1 MQIDTFSAPLRTNE
15 INVDNITI
23 GNENPIVFIAGPCV
37 IESEE
42 STFEIARELK
52 EIAYRNQIPF
62 VFKASFD
69 KANRSSIG
77 NFRGIGIE
85 RGLKVLKE
93 IRWKLDIPVLTDIH
107 EVSHVEQVAEVVDM
121 LQIPAFLCRQTDL
134 LVEAGKTGKPVNV
147 KKGQFL
153 APEDMKHVYN
163 KIASSGNEQVVFAD
177 RGTSFGY
184 KNLVTDFRGVA
195 IMQRL
200 GQPVIYDA
208 GHSVQ
213 EPAGAGDKSSGDVTM
228 IPVLARAAVA
238 AGVNGIFVE
247 THPNPEKAKSDGANS
262 LPLDKF
268 EEFATTLMKLS
279 DFVRTTFFAG

>member
-1 MQIDTFSAPLRTNE
+1 MHIDTFSAPLNTN
-15 INVDNITI
+15 VVNIEDISI
-23 GNENPIVFIAGPCV
+23 GNDNPIVFIAGPCV

-42 STFEIARELK
+42 MTMKIAETLK
-52 EIAYRNQIPF
+52 EITTRNQIPF
-62 VFKASFD
+62 IFKASFD

-85 RGLKVLKE
+85 RGLAVLSE
-93 IRWKLDIPVLTDIH
+93 IRLKLDVPVVTDIH
-107 EVSHVEQVAEVVDM
+107 EVAQVEKVAEVVDM

-134 LVEAGKTGKPVNV
+134 LVEAGKTGKPINV

-153 APEDMKHVYN
+153 APEDMMLVYN
-163 KIASSGNEQVVFAD
+163 KIASTGNKQVVFAD

-200 GQPVIYDA
+200 GQPVIFDA

-213 EPAGAGDKSSGDVTM
+213 HPAGAGDKSGGDVTM

-247 THPNPEKAKSDGANS
+247 THPNPAQAKSDGPNS

-268 EEFATTLMKLS
+268 EEFAVNLQKLS
-279 DFVRTTFFAG
+279 DFIRTTYYAG

>member
-1 MQIDTFSAPLRTNE
+1 MHIDTFSAPLRTNE
-15 INVDNITI
+15 VNVENINI
-23 GNENPIVFIAGPCV
+23 GNANPIVFIAGPCV

-42 STFEIARELK
+42 LTLKIAKELK
-52 EIAYRNQIPF
+52 EITTRNQIPF
-62 VFKASFD
+62 IFKASFD

-85 RGLKVLKE
+85 RGLAVLAE
-93 IRWKLDIPVLTDIH
+93 IRFKFDVPVITDIH
-107 EVSHVEQVAEVVDM
+107 EVAQVEQVAEVVDM

-134 LVEAGKTGKPVNV
+134 LVEAGKTGKPINV

-153 APEDMKHVYN
+153 APEDMLLVYN
-163 KIASSGNEQVVFAD
+163 KIASTGNKQVVFAD

-200 GQPVIYDA
+200 GQPVIFDA
-208 GHSVQ
+208 GHAVQ
-213 EPAGAGDKSSGDVTM
+213 APAGAGDKSGGDVTM

-247 THPNPEKAKSDGANS
+247 THPNPAKAKSDGPNS

-268 EEFATTLMKLS
+268 EEFAVNLQKLS
-279 DFVRTTFFAG
+279 DFIRTTYFAG